1 MKALI
6 VFASRSGETRDIA
19 LQIAAGVREAG
30 CEAEVAAVDDVR
42 DVSELQAY
50 DGLVLGSSVYQE
62 EMLPEM
68 RTLLARLQG
77 LDMRGRIGGA
87 FGSFEWNNSVPEQL
101 HCFLRDELGMDM
113 VEGSLP
119 IKPPLIGEKEDRAR
133 AYGES
138 VAERM
143 GVERGS

>member
-1 MKALI
+1 MKAKI
-6 VFASRSGETRDIA
+6 VFASRSGETRDMAMLIA
-19 LQIAAGVREAG
+19 EGVRAAGA
-30 CEAEVAAVDDVR
+30 EAEVAAVDDVR
-42 DVSELQAY
+42 DVSELQAC
-50 DGLVLGSSVYQE
+50 DGLVLGSPVYQE

-68 RTLLARLQG
+68 RTLLASLQG

-113 VEGSLP
+113 VEGSLA
-119 IKPPLIGEKEDRAR
+119 IKPPLLGEKEDRAR

-138 VAERM
+138 VARRM